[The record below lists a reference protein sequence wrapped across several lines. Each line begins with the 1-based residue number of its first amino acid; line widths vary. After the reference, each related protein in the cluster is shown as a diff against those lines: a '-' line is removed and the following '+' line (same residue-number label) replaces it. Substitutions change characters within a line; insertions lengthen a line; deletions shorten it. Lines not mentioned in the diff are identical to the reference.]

1 MESDKMKERK
11 MAAQGHDIKDMGRKE
26 EHLQRH
32 KTKWSQ
38 EGIEK
43 EGLKGTFR

>member
-1 MESDKMKERK
+1 MKE

-26 EHLQRH
+26 EYLQGHQR
-32 KTKWSQ
+32 KGPQ
-38 EGIEK
+38 GGIEK